1 MKKGILFS
9 MAASVAIFAG
19 GDIAPVTPAPMDNW
33 SGFYVG
39 IQGGYLWGDPDIVIS
54 RDNDDP
60 DHPDTYHRTHDV
72 SDTDVDGFAGGIYAG
87 YNWLLEN
94 DWLIGVEGEWN
105 YVSADG
111 TGDLIDRHS
120 NDPGG
125 KDGTGKTKQEWDA
138 SLRLKTGVVVG
149 DYLPY
154 ITGGVAWTSVNA
166 KAYYLGINAKAYDP
180 QTLMD
185 DDQILVGWT
194 IGAGVEMA
202 ISENV
207 HVRIQYRYTDYGD
220 ENFKDMVDA
229 DFTEKVDYNSHMLT
243 VGLSYRF

>member
-1 MKKGILFS
+1 MT
-9 MAASVAIFAG
+9 AG
-19 GDIAPVTPAPMDNW
+19 
-33 SGFYVG
+33 F
-39 IQGGYLWGDPDIVIS
+39 
-54 RDNDDP
+54 
-60 DHPDTYHRTHDV
+60 
-72 SDTDVDGFAGGIYAG
+72 YAG

-94 DWLIGVEGEWN
+94 DWLVGVEGEWN
-105 YVSADG
+105 YLDASDSKRLDDEPEVTVKITQDW
-111 TGDLIDRHS
+111 
-120 NDPGG
+120 
-125 KDGTGKTKQEWDA
+125 EA
-138 SLRLKTGVVVG
+138 SLRARVGKVMG

-154 ITGGVAWTSVNA
+154 ITGGVAWTS
-166 KAYYLGINAKAYDP
+166 INAKAYDEGNIA
-180 QTLMD
+180 MD

-207 HVRIQYRYTDYGD
+207 HARIQYRYTDYGD

>member
-1 MKKGILFS
+1 

-125 KDGTGKTKQEWDA
+125 KDGTGKTEQDWDA
-138 SLRLKTGVVVG
+138 SLRLKVGMVMG

-154 ITGGVAWTSVNA
+154 ITGGVAWA
-166 KAYYLGINAKAYDP
+166 KMDMTAYDIDGNEFAHNDT
-180 QTLMD
+180 TLT
-185 DDQILVGWT
+185 GWT
-194 IGAGVEMA
+194 IGAGIEMK
-202 ISENV
+202 ISENL
-207 HVRIQYRYTDYGD
+207 HARIQYRYTDYGD
-220 ENFKDMVDA
+220 DSVDMGSIPDTDNELHNYQA
-229 DFTEKVDYNSHMLT
+229 DIDYNAHM
-243 VGLSYRF
+243 VMIGLSYRF